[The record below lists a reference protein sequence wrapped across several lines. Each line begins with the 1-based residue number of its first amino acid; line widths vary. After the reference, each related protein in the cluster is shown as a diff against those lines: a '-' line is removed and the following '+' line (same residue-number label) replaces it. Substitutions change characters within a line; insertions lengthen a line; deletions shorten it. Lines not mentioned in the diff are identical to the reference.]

1 MGRKIIAY
9 ILLFL
14 AALIVFGPI
23 LYTVSISFMD
33 GKEVHS
39 GALLPSTFSF
49 DNYVSAAKNVPLM
62 KFLTNSFIQSGI
74 ITLGMLITCSAAA
87 FAFVFIPFKGRSL
100 IFFVVISTM
109 MIPWEATIIPNFA
122 TIRDLGW
129 MNTFAG
135 LTVPKIATAF
145 GIFLLRQYFLTIP
158 NELHEAAQIDGCGR
172 FRFYL
177 RMVLPLSRPML
188 ATLAIYSFLTAW
200 NEYLWPLLVTNN
212 NDVRTVQ
219 IGLKMMQAQ
228 EASTQW
234 PTVMA
239 AVVLIVIP
247 TLLLLFI
254 GQKQLQKGLTSGA
267 LKG

>member
-1 MGRKIIAY
+1 MTRKILTYALL
-9 ILLFL
+9 ILS
-14 AALIVFGPI
+14 ALVVFGPL

-33 GKEVHS
+33 GKDVHS
-39 GALLPSTFSF
+39 GALLPSSLSF
-49 DNYVSAAKNVPLM
+49 ANYVKAASNVPLLQ
-62 KFLTNSFIQSGI
+62 FLSNSFVQSSI
-74 ITLGMLITCSAAA
+74 VTIGMLVTCSLAA
-87 FAFVFIPFKGRSL
+87 FAFVFIDFKGRTL
-100 IFFVVISTM
+100 IFFIVISTM

-135 LTVPKIATAF
+135 LTVPKLATAF

-158 NELHEAAQIDGCGR
+158 KELYEAAQIDGCGI

-177 RMVLPLSRPML
+177 SMVLPLSKPML
-188 ATLAIYSFLTAW
+188 ATLAIYSFLTTW

-239 AVVLIVIP
+239 AVVLVVLP